1 MTLSDDPTISCLQR
15 QVECYRRLAKLAAL
29 QHEHVQQ
36 GQTDALLDV
45 LASRQVVLEEI
56 AQIERE
62 IAPAKRDWTSYL
74 ASMKGEARSRAE
86 ELLAETRTLLEQIT
100 SADKNDVLVLQQ
112 RKLNLGR
119 QIQQASVAKQ
129 INRNYGAAAYGGA
142 PHRSRMDVQR

>member
-1 MTLSDDPTISCLQR
+1 MTLSDDPTISCLER

-62 IAPAKRDWTSYL
+62 IAPAKHDWAAYL

-86 ELLAETRTLLEQIT
+86 ALLAETRALLEQIT
-100 SADKNDVLVLQQ
+100 TADRNDVLVLQQ

-142 PHRSRMDVQR
+142 PNRSRMDVQR